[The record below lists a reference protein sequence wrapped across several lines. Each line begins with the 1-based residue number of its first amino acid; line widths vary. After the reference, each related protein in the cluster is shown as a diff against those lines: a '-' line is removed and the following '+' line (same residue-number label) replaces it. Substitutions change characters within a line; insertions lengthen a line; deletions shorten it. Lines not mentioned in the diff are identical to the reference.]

1 MSITW
6 RACKTY
12 NFPAPLPEGLVGI
25 LEFVF
30 LISTP
35 GNAYATR
42 MFNKVWLTW
51 GAERTLNYSL
61 AISLFPP

>member
-1 MSITW
+1 MMSITW

-42 MFNKVWLTW
+42 MFNKV
-51 GAERTLNYSL
+51 
-61 AISLFPP
+61 